1 MNERLLQY
9 IWQFQYYQASY
20 LQTEEGE
27 PLQIISPG
35 MHNTNEGPDFINAK
49 IKVGNTTFVGSIEIH
64 NKASDWVRHKHQHD
78 VNYNNVVLHVVWEQD
93 KQLDISFPTL
103 VLQHRISNLLL
114 DKYQMLMQA
123 TNFIPCQQQISGVGE
138 LTLNIWKQRLMVER
152 MQQRVGD
159 VKIIL
164 ANNNNHWEATF
175 WQLLAKSFG
184 VKVNSLAFENMAQ
197 SIPLSIL
204 AKHKNQPHQIEA
216 LLMGQ
221 CGLLNKKFEDSY
233 AIMLQ
238 KEYLFLKQK
247 YNLVPSAIPVFF
259 LRMRPA
265 NFPTIRIAQLSSLIT
280 QSKHLFSI
288 IKEVQEL
295 KDVKKLFDI
304 TANDYWH
311 YHYNFE
317 EITSYKPKRVG
328 AQMLQNI
335 IVNTVLPVLYAY
347 GWYNNIEAYKNR
359 ALMWAEALPPE
370 KNTITDGF
378 EKLGISNKSAFDSQ
392 ALIQLKNKYCNE
404 KKCLSCAIGNHI
416 LKMSK

>member
-103 VLQHRISNLLL
+103 ALQHRISNLLL